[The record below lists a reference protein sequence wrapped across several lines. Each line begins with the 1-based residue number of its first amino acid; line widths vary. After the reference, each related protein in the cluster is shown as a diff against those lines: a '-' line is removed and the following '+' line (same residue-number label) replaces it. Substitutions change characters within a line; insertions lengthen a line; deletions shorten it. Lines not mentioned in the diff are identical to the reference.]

1 LDIYSDYLLHR
12 LATTKEKTRNRV
24 FIFYSSEAWLPEEVK
39 LRSQCQRRNLCIM
52 RDVRIEKMKRL
63 KINHQEM
70 EQFLFEMEKKIEQGL
85 KNYSYDGV
93 CHSTIRSTEP
103 ESAISTRKFT
113 TGTFKD
119 SDLSSKKLSRD
130 LALNKWKG
138 KKYAC
143 QP

>member
-1 LDIYSDYLLHR
+1 VRREFSFSV
-12 LATTKEKTRNRV
+12 TKEKANFTFV
-24 FIFYSSEAWLPEEVK
+24 LQKWLPEEVK

-93 CHSTIRSTEP
+93 CHSTIRST
-103 ESAISTRKFT
+103 
-113 TGTFKD
+113 
-119 SDLSSKKLSRD
+119 
-130 LALNKWKG
+130 
-138 KKYAC
+138 
-143 QP
+143 